1 MNAAISLRTIL
12 PPGRHPDTVPPSS
25 GPRALRGFALEGA
38 PSGPRPC
45 ALDEHDGAPEN
56 DDGAYS
62 TIDIPSSEGRLGPIL
77 LVLESPATG
86 QTLAT
91 RVLLPGE
98 QVTLG
103 ASAEADVLVADPTVS
118 ARHCVVVHAGRS
130 LDVTDL
136 DSRNG
141 VRVGGARVRQA
152 MCGAGAGF
160 ELGRTTV
167 RFEDAT
173 ELAADDDAPSLFGVV
188 GRSPPMRRL
197 AAAVRG
203 VASMRIPV
211 LLRGESGTGKDVI
224 ARAIHA
230 EGARAK
236 RPFVAINAATIRPEL
251 AESELFGHE
260 RGAFT
265 GAIRERKGAF
275 REANGGTLFLDEIA
289 QLPLDVQ
296 AKLLRVVE
304 EGSVRP
310 LGGEVDHRVDVRL
323 IVATCEPLEAMV
335 RERRFRADL
344 YQRIAVCVL
353 RVPALRERPED
364 IPRLARHLLATSE
377 IGPRDLAS
385 CAVGALCRHAW
396 PGNVRELRNVL
407 VQAAL
412 LAPRGQ
418 ILAQH
423 VNEVLGSR
431 EAFGR
436 KRMDA
441 AEALRVFEE
450 CGYNVSAAA
459 RKAELPRTT
468 MRDLLR
474 QAGAPLGAK
483 KTSL

>member
-1 MNAAISLRTIL
+1 MNAAYSLRTTLSTGRQPDTL
-12 PPGRHPDTVPPSS
+12 PPAS
-25 GPRALRGFALEGA
+25 GPRAVPFEGA
-38 PSGPRPC
+38 ARGPR
-45 ALDEHDGAPEN
+45 ALAAAHEADVDG
-56 DDGAYS
+56 DDGSYS
-62 TIDIPSSEGRLGPIL
+62 TIDVPSSDVRLGPIL
-77 LVLESPATG
+77 VVLEVPATG
-86 QTLAT
+86 QTLGT
-91 RVLLPGE
+91 RVLLPGDE
-98 QVTLG
+98 ITLG
-103 ASAEADVLVADPTVS
+103 ASADADVLVADPTVS
-118 ARHCVVVHAGRS
+118 ARHCAITHAGRFVE
-130 LDVTDL
+130 VTDL

-141 VRVGGARVRQA
+141 LKVGGVRVRHA
-152 MCGAGAGF
+152 MCGVGAGF
-160 ELGRTTV
+160 EIGRATV
-167 RFEDAT
+167 RLEDASD
-173 ELAADDDAPSLFGVV
+173 LAAADEAPSLFGVV
-188 GRSPPMRRL
+188 GRSLPMRRL
-197 AAAVRG
+197 GTAVRG

-224 ARAIHA
+224 ARAIHT
-230 EGARAK
+230 EGTRAK
-236 RPFVAINAATIRPEL
+236 RPFVVLNAATIRPEL

-323 IVATCEPLEAMV
+323 VVATCEPLEAMV

-344 YQRIAVCVL
+344 YQRLAVCVL
-353 RVPALRERPED
+353 RVPALRERVED
-364 IPRLARHLLATSE
+364 IPRLARHLLAASE

-385 CAVGALCRHAW
+385 CAIGALCRHAW
-396 PGNVRELRNVL
+396 SGNVRELRNVL
-407 VQAAL
+407 VQAAI
-412 LAPRGQ
+412 LAPRGVIQ
-418 ILAQH
+418 AQH

-431 EAFGR
+431 ESVAR
-436 KRMDA
+436 KRIDA

-450 CGYNVSAAA
+450 CQFNVSAAA
-459 RKAELPRTT
+459 RRADLPRTT

-483 KTSL
+483 KTDG